1 MPNTAYA
8 IGQSILPPVR
18 NGHWYKVIQPGTS
31 QGSSRSFTEWPTSY
45 GARLV
50 DGSSDPQ
57 LILEN
62 EGSDSIFRA
71 NQADPLSVN
80 VYDVRGAAREC
91 LKTLRRTNAA
101 DLIDKSGAGIAVL
114 FDRWDRLAEQFHPI
128 RFPVRV
134 VRA

>member
-1 MPNTAYA
+1 
-8 IGQSILPPVR
+8 
-18 NGHWYKVIQPGTS
+18 
-31 QGSSRSFTEWPTSY
+31 
-45 GARLV
+45 
-50 DGSSDPQ
+50 

-62 EGSDSIFRA
+62 EGSDSIFRT

-101 DLIDKSGAGIAVL
+101 DLIDKSGAGMAVL